1 MRLDVLLL
9 EDDELFSLSLIDYL
23 EEFANIKITHANNST
38 KMLELIY
45 DNRYDLYLLDVN
57 LPDINGIE
65 LLKEIRNSA
74 DETPSIF
81 LTSYKDKE
89 TLTNGFLN
97 GADDFLTKPFDMD
110 ELILR
115 INSLMKRIKK
125 QKIITIGDVEFNFDT
140 KEVKKEGE
148 VLKFSLKALELFELF
163 YQNNNAIVTKD
174 MIINKLW
181 STSESYSDGS
191 IRVYVNNIKK
201 LFTDE
206 EIFKI
211 ANIKNIGYKIEY

>member
-1 MRLDVLLL
+1 MIIEILLL

-23 EEFANIKITHANNST
+23 EEFADVRITHAHNST

-45 DNRYDLYLLDVN
+45 ENRYDLYLLDIN
-57 LPDINGIE
+57 LPDINGID
-65 LLKEIRNSA
+65 LLKDIRASSDN
-74 DETPSIF
+74 TPTIF

-115 INSLMKRIKK
+115 INSLMKRVKK
-125 QKIITIGDVEFNFDT
+125 QKVIILDNIEFNFDT
-140 KEVKKEGE
+140 KEVKKDGK
-148 VLKFSLKALELFELF
+148 LFKFSLKALELFELF

-174 MIINKLW
+174 MIIHKLW
-181 STSESYSDGS
+181 SASENYSDGS

-201 LFTDE
+201 LFNSE

-211 ANIKNIGYKIEY
+211 SNIKNIGYKIEY